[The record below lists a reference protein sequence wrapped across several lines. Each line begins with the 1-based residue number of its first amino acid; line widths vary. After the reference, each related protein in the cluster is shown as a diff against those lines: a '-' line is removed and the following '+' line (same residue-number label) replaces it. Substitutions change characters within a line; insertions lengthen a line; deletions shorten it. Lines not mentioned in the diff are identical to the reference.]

1 VREVTPVELGLV
13 GAAQLILIVRTVTV
27 RGQTTTTRSYWVTS
41 RPAGQL
47 EPADILQ
54 LRRRHWGIESIFHQ
68 RLDVSLQEDRSRVRS
83 VRGVAVLGLLSRD
96 SLALF
101 QADCQ
106 RRGSV
111 RDKTYP
117 VWSGRLQK
125 QPRPPAHRAPAP
137 AHTAAPGAGPAVA
150 SAPA

>member
-1 VREVTPVELGLV
+1 MELGLV
-13 GAAQLILIVRTVTV
+13 GTGQLILIVRTVPV
-27 RGQTTTTRSYWVTS
+27 RGQTTTTRSYLVTS

-54 LRRRHWGIESIFHQ
+54 LRRRHWGIESICHQ
-68 RLDVSLQEDRSRVRS
+68 RLDLSLHEDRSRVRS

-101 QADCQ
+101 QADWQ
-106 RRGSV
+106 RRGLV

-117 VWSGRLQK
+117 VWSGRLQQ
-125 QPRPPAHRAPAP
+125 QPRPMLDRLLERCLRP
-137 AHTAAPGAGPAVA
+137 
-150 SAPA
+150 